1 MFWVSTSVSKPSIT
15 FISFNDF
22 LSHDGN
28 WDGKLYGITTDLTGN
43 PIYSYIVN
51 GKNYYVYDIATWPG
65 KITGSPPGRPFK
77 TNKEGV
83 ESLK

>member
-1 MFWVSTSVSKPSIT
+1 MSKPSIK

-43 PIYSYIVN
+43 PIYNYIVN

-65 KITGSPPGRPFK
+65 KITGGFHQEDHLKPTGR
-77 TNKEGV
+77 N
-83 ESLK
+83 